1 MLHPFQSFY
10 FNSLINKKNFPIHKR
25 FEVDYWSISGTNF
38 LKYVLNAEKNSEKI
52 LIASASYGDL
62 ERSKKLLDKN
72 SRNKILLVGQEF
84 SKADYIYTNFA
95 SEVDKKFDNKYE
107 IPSNFKK
114 IYSLKV
120 ANIIVYDVY
129 IRKNLK

>member
-1 MLHPFQSFY
+1 MFW
-10 FNSLINKKNFPIHKR
+10 R
-25 FEVDYWSISGTNF
+25 
-38 LKYVLNAEKNSEKI
+38 AEKNSEKI